1 MLINESAH
9 TVDTPSGPMRMNVF
23 SPAVAGSPRFPGI
36 VVFSEIYQVLHVGP
50 KKTPSASAFIRLT
63 RLVSGDGPC
72 RSAGAG
78 NRRRRVR
85 RGMVHF
91 LLCNSRRRRYITV
104 CPESF
109 HEFEAAG
116 TALRCGRWRAKAAV
130 TNCNTGHRHAHVPPP
145 RPSSRPRP
153 QI

>member
-50 KKTPSASAFIRLT
+50 KKNPSASAFIRLT

-78 NRRRRVR
+78 NRRRRVKKR
-85 RGMVHF
+85 ANAQG
-91 LLCNSRRRRYITV
+91 N
-104 CPESF
+104 
-109 HEFEAAG
+109 G
-116 TALRCGRWRAKAAV
+116 THAAV
-130 TNCNTGHRHAHVPPP
+130 QLMQAQVHHRLPGEFSRIRGCRHRAQVRPMARQSRTNKL
-145 RPSSRPRP
+145 
-153 QI
+153 